1 MGIDERLEDTRDIAM
16 QARTAAQAALDTAAR
31 LESAIEKLRAENDE
45 QHKEA
50 RSIIRDGLGKVH
62 SRLNAIIYG
71 GWGVALAIIAYLM
84 VEGAPWVTHAQLREV
99 LEHLK

>member
-1 MGIDERLEDTRDIAM
+1 M
-16 QARTAAQAALDTAAR
+16 DTAAR
-31 LESAIEKLRAENDE
+31 LETAIEKLRSENED

-50 RSIIRDGLGKVH
+50 RSIVRDGLAKVH

-71 GWGVALAIIAYLM
+71 GWGVAIAVIAYLM

-99 LEHLK
+99 LGHMK